1 MEFVYLGQNSLNK
14 TLTNYFWP
22 AICGLLVAAV
32 VWFAAPQWITP
43 QADKI
48 EGRTLDNGL
57 DAQQDLSGPISYSN
71 AVRRAAPSVV
81 NIYTSKTVTVYPEP
95 LSNAP
100 FFQSYF
106 NSLGRLR
113 PSTQEQKSLGTGVI
127 VSQEGYVITNE
138 HVIADADEI
147 LVAVNDGRTG
157 TAEVVG
163 TDSITDLA
171 VLKIQY
177 DDLTPISTGDPEAA
191 QVGDVVLAIGNA
203 QGLQQTVTQGI
214 LSAKGRNLAD
224 MDTYVNVNF
233 LQTDAAINQ
242 GNSGGPLVDV
252 YGNMIGINS
261 RTLQSDGSFGL
272 SFAIPADI
280 VSKVFRD
287 IVEHGTVIRGWLGV
301 EAGALRLPAEEASA
315 FGFEGAFV
323 VTNLYSGG
331 PAHRAGLE
339 RGDLIFKINGS
350 DIGNGRYASRVIA
363 DTVPGENIEFEILRG
378 NEKLAVTVQAALR
391 PDTSTN

>member
-1 MEFVYLGQNSLNK
+1 M
-14 TLTNYFWP
+14 
-22 AICGLLVAAV
+22 
-32 VWFAAPQWITP
+32 
-43 QADKI
+43 
-48 EGRTLDNGL
+48 
-57 DAQQDLSGPISYSN
+57 
-71 AVRRAAPSVV
+71 
-81 NIYTSKTVTVYPEP
+81 
-95 LSNAP
+95 
-100 FFQSYF
+100 
-106 NSLGRLR
+106 
-113 PSTQEQKSLGTGVI
+113 
-127 VSQEGYVITNE
+127 
-138 HVIADADEI
+138 
-147 LVAVNDGRTG
+147 
-157 TAEVVG
+157 VG